1 MISYIYISEN
11 NNNNSSNNSNNNND
25 SNNNILYY
33 VLSKCGLHIIYI
45 YNIYLSNRRKLPETE
60 AQPVSLS
67 GSPNPSIRGQAAQA
81 VRQLRRWRR
90 WR

>member
-1 MISYIYISEN
+1 MIVIIIFSIN
-11 NNNNSSNNSNNNND
+11 
-25 SNNNILYY
+25 Y

-45 YNIYLSNRRKLPETE
+45 YIYIIIYNISIYLSNRRKLPETE